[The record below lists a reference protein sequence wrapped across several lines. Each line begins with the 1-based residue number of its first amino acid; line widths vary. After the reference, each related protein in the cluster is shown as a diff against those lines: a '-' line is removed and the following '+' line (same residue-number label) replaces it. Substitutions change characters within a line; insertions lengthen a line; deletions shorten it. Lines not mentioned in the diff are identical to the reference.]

1 MLRFLSLML
10 FFLFST
16 TFAVAEDEACRLSLR
31 ETLALAIERNLD
43 LQIAAEEVPISAEGI
58 TAEEAVFDPVATVS
72 AQARSERLP
81 SVSVFSGDAYD
92 RQREYLGT
100 AALSKRFRTGM
111 EGSLSLKTLR
121 QSSNSAIIG
130 LNPQYRSFLVFNVT
144 QPLLRDF
151 GSEANTTNL
160 RIAQQ
165 RRRQAGLAFIDS
177 ARQLAGKI
185 EQAYI
190 EAARTSGVLSMRLES
205 RALAQ
210 ELLEGN
216 RKKFDSGLISISEI
230 QEAQTALM
238 LRDDDVLLARQQM
251 EIAVNNLQDLLE
263 IEDGKR
269 FQWSV
274 PDEEFL
280 LPEESLPPLEE
291 AKNLAL
297 DNRPDLEGQRIELAV
312 RDIRVEFTRNQK
324 MPRLDLQATL
334 GTNGLS
340 GDGQIPAFSPGP
352 SEMNPFRGEYTD
364 SLQGVAERDGYEWA
378 VGLNFS
384 YPLGNRAADSRLQQA
399 RSQKRQEVYR
409 LRRLEN
415 GIITEVDN
423 ALVRVSKSLERAQ
436 VTERLVGLAETTL
449 SQEMQRLRSGLSDT
463 FRILEFQED
472 VVEARIRKV
481 NARAEVEAGFA
492 ELYTAMGLNLE
503 RYGIV
508 PTLDF

>member
-1 MLRFLSLML
+1 
-10 FFLFST
+10 
-16 TFAVAEDEACRLSLR
+16 
-31 ETLALAIERNLD
+31 
-43 LQIAAEEVPISAEGI
+43 
-58 TAEEAVFDPVATVS
+58 
-72 AQARSERLP
+72 
-81 SVSVFSGDAYD
+81 
-92 RQREYLGT
+92 
-100 AALSKRFRTGM
+100 
-111 EGSLSLKTLR
+111 
-121 QSSNSAIIG
+121 
-130 LNPQYRSFLVFNVT
+130 
-144 QPLLRDF
+144 
-151 GSEANTTNL
+151 
-160 RIAQQ
+160 
-165 RRRQAGLAFIDS
+165 
-177 ARQLAGKI
+177 
-185 EQAYI
+185 
-190 EAARTSGVLSMRLES
+190 
-205 RALAQ
+205 
-210 ELLEGN
+210 
-216 RKKFDSGLISISEI
+216 
-230 QEAQTALM
+230 
-238 LRDDDVLLARQQM
+238 
-251 EIAVNNLQDLLE
+251 
-263 IEDGKR
+263 
-269 FQWSV
+269 
-274 PDEEFL
+274 
-280 LPEESLPPLEE
+280 
-291 AKNLAL
+291 
-297 DNRPDLEGQRIELAV
+297 V